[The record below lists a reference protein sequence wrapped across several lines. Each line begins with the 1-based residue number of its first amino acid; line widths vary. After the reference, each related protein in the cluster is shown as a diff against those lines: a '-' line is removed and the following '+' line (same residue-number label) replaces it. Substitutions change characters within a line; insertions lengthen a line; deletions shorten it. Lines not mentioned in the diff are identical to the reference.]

1 MVDKIDLEIYD
12 SHNKKKYKAYVA
24 KDTTKIKYMI
34 NYFNEFIK
42 IKDIKALS
50 IDLEFNKVSKY
61 DRDVALI
68 QINLEILSK
77 KEGVIFVLD
86 PKILNNIQL
95 NILINLLTTKSIIKI
110 LHGGES
116 LDIPYLLNQLFNN
129 NITLIRK
136 FLDNL
141 YDTKYLCE
149 YNHILN
155 NEKKKCSIYDLYKE
169 FDIITNKKFIYLS
182 NIENITGPIYLV
194 DFKIENITSK
204 VLEYA
209 VYDVLYLV
217 SLFEKIT
224 KPNINFNKI
233 IPEIT
238 RNIFFYKR
246 IENKYFIKIN
256 ETVNKYN
263 NYFILINNENIKLND
278 FYYFVIYSLNNKIY
292 QQLLNITYYKFFIE
306 ILYKYLIYIAI
317 SKKYTIYKEKKIKN
331 STIDDNLINKI
342 LFGEYIINFFNKF
355 KKEIQLFI

>member
-12 SHNKKKYKAYVA
+12 EYNNKKYKVYVA
-24 KDTTKIKYMI
+24 KNSTKIKYMT

-42 IKDIKALS
+42 IKDKKAIG
-50 IDLEFNKVSKY
+50 IDLEFNKVSKH

-68 QINLEILSK
+68 QLNLEILSK
-77 KEGVIFVLD
+77 KEGFIFVLD
-86 PKILNNIQL
+86 PKILNNIEL
-95 NILINLLTTKSIIKI
+95 DTLINLLTDESIIKI

-116 LDIPYLLNQLFNN
+116 LDIPYLLNQLLNN

-149 YNHILN
+149 YKHIID
-155 NEKKKCSIYDLYKE
+155 NEMKKCSIYDLYKE
-169 FDIITNKKFIYLS
+169 LDIITDKKFNYLS

-194 DFKIENITSK
+194 DFKIENMLSK

-217 SLFEKIT
+217 SLFQKIT
-224 KPNINFNKI
+224 RISTNLNTI
-233 IPEIT
+233 IPQIT

-246 IENKYFIKIN
+246 IENKYFVKIN
-256 ETVNKYN
+256 KIVNKFN
-263 NYFILINNENIKLND
+263 NYFILMNNENIKLND
-278 FYYFVIYSLNNKIY
+278 FYYFVIYSLDNKLY
-292 QQLLNITYYKFFIE
+292 HQLLNITYYKFFIE
-306 ILYKYLIYIAI
+306 IIYKYLIYIAI

-331 STIDDNLINKI
+331 TKIEDNITNKV
-342 LFGEYIINFFNKF
+342 LFGEYVINLFKQF
-355 KKEIQLFI
+355 KKDIQIFI